1 MRGLFHPK
9 NYHSSAFSSAEPM
22 NLLRAVLSDFSA
34 IPYENLTKI
43 IKFARQGGRDPRE
56 ILRHPLE
63 VFEDHERY
71 GLGGTC
77 FSLTYAL
84 KSLLDPLGIPTFYI
98 TADMKTGKNVHCAL
112 IAELSGAQ
120 YLVDPGYL
128 FSEPL
133 PLLNG
138 GRKKGTSQKF
148 VFAALEQREGRWNLL
163 TFHPSAGMRWRY
175 AFDDIPVSENEFFQ
189 YWRAS
194 FFAKSMN
201 HLCISRVSEDRQA
214 FFAGDFMRVTTPVSK
229 TNINV
234 KKEAHKKVREVFGI
248 EEKIFF
254 EAREAL
260 ESLRSIKV

>member
-1 MRGLFHPK
+1 MSRLLQPETLPSSFITAAGLLNK
-9 NYHSSAFSSAEPM
+9 
-22 NLLRAVLSDFSA
+22 LRAVLAEFSA

-43 IKFARQGGRDPRE
+43 MKFARQGGTDPRK
-56 ILRHPLE
+56 ILRLPEE

-77 FSLTYAL
+77 FSLTHAL
-84 KSLLDPLGIPTFYI
+84 KSLLDPLGFSSSYI
-98 TADMKTGKNVHCAL
+98 TADMKTGRNVHCAL
-112 IAELSGAQ
+112 IVKIDGVK
-120 YLVDPGYL
+120 YLADPGYL

-133 PLLNG
+133 ALSHE
-138 GRKKGTSQKF
+138 GRISGASQKF
-148 VFAALEQREGRWNLL
+148 IFARLEHRDGRWDLL

-175 AFDDIPVSENEFFQ
+175 SFTDEPVSEEDFFR
-189 YWRAS
+189 YWQDS

-214 FFAGDFMRVTTPVSK
+214 FFAGEFMRVTTPGSK

-234 KKEAHKKVREVFGI
+234 KKDAHKKIKEVFGI
-248 EEKIFF
+248 NEKIYL

-260 ESLRSIKV
+260 ESLRSAKG